1 MSAVTI
7 DGVEVYAGGTYSDI
21 TDYKDRTFGSGTL
34 EVEHDGDGSK
44 TLVVGAFSGWLY
56 GNGDYNASSRSFALP
71 TIPGPP
77 RPVSAA

>member
-1 MSAVTI
+1 MPEAPTP
-7 DGVEVYAGGTYSDI
+7 TLR
-21 TDYKDRTFGSGTL
+21 TTKDRTFASGTL

-71 TIPGPP
+71 TIP
-77 RPVSAA
+77 RATTPVSAA